1 MSSFRIPTLEE
12 ARQKREA
19 SLRKNSPTSKSNP
32 MMKNNAS
39 VIAQAPHLPAP
50 APAPVVATKKPVVNN
65 PYAKT
70 QRVTPVVPPS
80 RSTKHPKSAA
90 TANRFNSIPVRTG
103 GGGGKQGVTKSR
115 GSLEGGTKD
124 GIKPLEVMDVGP
136 NATFSQAF
144 GAVQDTDHYEK
155 EITNSAIPIEIDP
168 EQVEQRKFD
177 IATATASTSTTTST
191 SARDRHA
198 LLQTNT
204 HVLHVSTRQRGN
216 GCLKYIRNVPMEYSK
231 MVPDYIMGTNRC
243 ALFLSCK
250 YHSLHPNY
258 VHGRIAELGTDF
270 DLRVLLCLV
279 DVDDN
284 TAALLLLNKVCVVN
298 KITLI
303 LAWSEEEAGRYLE
316 TFKAFDGK
324 DASSIQKREQT
335 VFADQVAD
343 VLGSIRSVNK
353 TDAAQLLSQF
363 SSLRAVMAASMDE
376 LSLCPGM
383 GEKKVRR
390 LYDALHKPFSS
401 RATLKRKQQKI
412 ITMEHSSLLIQ
423 NKKPTKEEA
432 PTDIEDPNQHE
443 TEDNTS

>member
-1 MSSFRIPTLEE
+1 MV
-12 ARQKREA
+12 
-19 SLRKNSPTSKSNP
+19 
-32 MMKNNAS
+32 KNNAS
-39 VIAQAPHLPAP
+39 AIISRAPTAP
-50 APAPVVATKKPVVNN
+50 APAPVAARKKPVVNN

-70 QRVTPVVPPS
+70 QRVTPAVPPS

-90 TANRFNSIPVRTG
+90 AAAATNRSNSISVRTG
-103 GGGGKQGVTKSR
+103 GGGGGGSR
-115 GSLEGGTKD
+115 GSSLEGGTKD
-124 GIKPLEVMDVGP
+124 AIKPLEVMDVGP

-177 IATATASTSTTTST
+177 IATATASTSTST
-191 SARDRHA
+191 SARDSHA

-284 TAALLLLNKVCVVN
+284 TAALLLLSKVCVVN
-298 KITLI
+298 RMTLI

-401 RATLKRKQQKI
+401 RATLKRKQQQ

-432 PTDIEDPNQHE
+432 EAPTDIDNPNQLE
-443 TEDNTS
+443 TEDN